1 MKFLVKAFQD
11 KFLGEEYRF
20 GIFVPAEIIGEI
32 VAKDLNAALYGENAD
47 NKFIDIPY
55 STFEEIVRAKI
66 SYEESLENE
75 KIIGEHRIKGIE
87 LEKTG
92 NTTEA
97 VKEYAEAIHYGLQSS
112 HNYLS
117 YAYAVKRIII
127 LLGKL
132 KQYNEAV
139 EYIDVGLSQSK
150 NLKEIEELEN
160 RKRKYI
166 SKISDEI

>member
-1 MKFLVKAFQD
+1 MKFLVKAFRD

-20 GIFVPAEIIGEI
+20 GIFVPSKIIDEIE
-32 VAKDLNAALYGENAD
+32 VKELNAALYGENAD

-97 VKEYAEAIHYGLQSS
+97 VKEYAKAIHYGLQSS
-112 HNYLS
+112 HNYLF
-117 YAYAVKRIII
+117 YAHAVKRNII

-132 KQYNEAV
+132 KQYNEAI

-150 NLKEIEELEN
+150 NIKEIEDLEN
-160 RKRKYI
+160 RKRKYL
-166 SKISDEI
+166 SKISTNS